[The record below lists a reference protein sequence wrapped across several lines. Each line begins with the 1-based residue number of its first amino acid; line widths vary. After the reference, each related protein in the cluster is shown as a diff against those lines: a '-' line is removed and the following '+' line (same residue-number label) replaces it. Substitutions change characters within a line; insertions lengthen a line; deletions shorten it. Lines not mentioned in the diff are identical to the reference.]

1 MSECVRAIKKK
12 KKKCR
17 MRERKTGE
25 WINKR
30 SVEKTN
36 EVSRKECQKTSE

>member
-1 MSECVRAIKKK
+1 MSACVRAIKKK

-36 EVSRKECQKTSE
+36 EVSSERVPKNE